1 MELIEPYMI
10 APWEARMR
18 MQIDG
23 HEAPLPKGVRIAT
36 SSSTR
41 NGVVEIGD
49 AVGDTT
55 AEMLNGPVL

>member
-1 MELIEPYMI
+1 
-10 APWEARMR
+10 MR